1 MITIAI
7 WVWSHDGGR
16 PSKLLIVLLGVFLS
30 VIWLVIG
37 LLITGLKPKTNII
50 RLMLIL
56 FWLAIGLLFVG
67 TDCFVRVEA
76 SARLNY
82 PAGLRTSSAPAR
94 APSRPCCVRSLPIA
108 DAQAATAG

>member
-1 MITIAI
+1 M
-7 WVWSHDGGR
+7 VVGH
-16 PSKLLIVLLGVFLS
+16 PKLLIVLLGVFLS

-67 TDCFVRVEA
+67 TDCFVGVEA

-82 PAGLRTSSAPAR
+82 PTDCGL
-94 APSRPCCVRSLPIA
+94 LN
-108 DAQAATAG
+108 

>member
-1 MITIAI
+1 MMVA
-7 WVWSHDGGR
+7 GN
-16 PSKLLIVLLGVFLS
+16 PKLLIVLLGVFLS

-82 PAGLRTSSAPAR
+82 PADCGLLAHLLAHCLDHVALALCP
-94 APSRPCCVRSLPIA
+94 
-108 DAQAATAG
+108 